1 MKRREFLLAAAT
13 AAVAAP
19 ALSFSGK
26 LFAAPANS
34 PRFLLVFLRGGYD
47 CNNLLVPYSSDFY
60 YESRPTLAIAKPDAY
75 NTNSAIGLDS
85 NWGLNPVL
93 RDSIYPLWQ
102 KRQVA
107 FVPFAGT
114 DDMSRSHFET
124 QDNIESGEQT
134 DQRNNYRSGFMARLS
149 GQMSGVPSIAFTD
162 ALPLSFQGSSR
173 DIPNIS
179 LRGNPKPVYDE
190 RQANILAG
198 MYRNTTLASAAADG
212 LELRQTVSKEL
223 QEEMMKANRGA
234 PNAKNFADETQ
245 RIATMMRDQ
254 YRLGFVDVGGW
265 DTHVNQGST
274 TGQLANN
281 LANLGKGI
289 AAYADALGDEWN
301 NTVVVVVSEFG
312 RTFRENGNKGTDHG
326 HGTVYW
332 VLGGKVNGGR
342 IAGQQVAVNAQ
353 SLLQN
358 RDYPVL
364 NNYRDMLGGLL
375 GRMWGLSGSQ
385 LHSVFPGAHPVNAI
399 KPKPLTN
406 MRASGKDDA
415 IQLTPATKFSLEQA
429 LDFID
434 DDELVEVTPKE
445 IRMRKKHLT
454 ENDRK
459 KASRGVA

>member
-1 MKRREFLLAAAT
+1 MNRRQFLFTAAT
-13 AAVAAP
+13 AALAAP

-26 LFAAPANS
+26 LFAAPVTT

-60 YESRPTLAIAKPDAY
+60 YQSRPTLAIAKPDA
-75 NTNSAIGLDS
+75 NNPNSAIALDS

-102 KRQVA
+102 RKQVA

-124 QDNIESGEQT
+124 QDNIESGEPTNQHS
-134 DQRNNYRSGFMARLS
+134 DYRSGFMARLS
-149 GQMSGVPSIAFTD
+149 GAMTMVPSIAFTD
-162 ALPLSFQGSSR
+162 ALPLSFQGSKR

-179 LRGNPKPVYDE
+179 LRGVGKPAFDE
-190 RQANILAG
+190 RQSAILSG
-198 MYRNTTLASAAADG
+198 MYQGTPLAAATSDG
-212 LELRQTVSKEL
+212 LDLRQRVSKEL
-223 QEEMMKANRGA
+223 QDEMMKANRGA
-234 PNAKNFADETQ
+234 PTAKNFADETQ
-245 RIATMMRDQ
+245 RIATLMRDQ

-265 DTHVNQGST
+265 DTHVNQGNT

-281 LANLGKGI
+281 LSNLGQGL
-289 AAYADALGDEWN
+289 AAYANALGDEWN
-301 NTVVVVVSEFG
+301 NTIVVVVSEFG

-342 IAGQQVAVNAQ
+342 IAGEQIAVNQQ

-364 NNYRDMLGGLL
+364 TNYRDMLGGLL
-375 GRMWGLSGSQ
+375 ARTWGLSGSQ
-385 LHSVFPGAHPVNAI
+385 MQNVFPGA
-399 KPKPLTN
+399 KPKDL
-406 MRASGKDDA
+406 
-415 IQLTPATKFSLEQA
+415 QL
-429 LDFID
+429 
-434 DDELVEVTPKE
+434 V
-445 IRMRKKHLT
+445 
-454 ENDRK
+454 
-459 KASRGVA
+459 